1 MSAVLWDERA
11 EQEKFEMMDRHY
23 TFGVALVTVSA
34 LIWASAGIFT
44 RGVDA
49 DAWSVIFWR
58 GLAATGFTLGYL
70 VLRRGL
76 RAEWRRMQ
84 APAWVA
90 TLLMAS
96 GTAAFIP
103 AFKLSSVANVALI
116 WATAPFVTAG
126 LAWVLLRERPSQR
139 VVFASLATA
148 AGVGIMAW
156 GSLQRGG
163 LVGDFLA
170 FWMTLMMSASFL
182 IYRRWPE
189 TPAALPAA
197 LSAAL
202 LVPVAYVFTDPAEV
216 IVSERWILVAFGA
229 VFAAAS
235 VLMLEGARRI
245 PAAEVALIGALETPL
260 APVLAFLILSETPP
274 AASLTG
280 GVLIFAAVVWAQI
293 NGMRRNARRV

>member
-1 MSAVLWDERA
+1 
-11 EQEKFEMMDRHY
+11 MDRHY
-23 TFGVALVTVSA
+23 TLGVMLVTFSA

-58 GLAATGFTLGYL
+58 GLAATGFTFIYL
-70 VLRRGL
+70 LLTEGLRR
-76 RAEWRRMQ
+76 EWKMMRP
-84 APAWVA
+84 PAWLA
-90 TLLMAS
+90 TVLMAS

-116 WATAPFVTAG
+116 WATAPFVTAA
-126 LAWVLLRERPSQR
+126 LAWVMLGERPSRR
-139 VVFASLATA
+139 VVIASIATA
-148 AGVGIMAW
+148 AGVGILAG
-156 GSLQRGG
+156 GSVQGGG
-163 LVGDFLA
+163 LAGDLLA

-182 IYRRWPE
+182 IYRRWPQ
-189 TPAALPAA
+189 TPAALPSA
-197 LSAAL
+197 LSAMLLLPFAL
-202 LVPVAYVFTDPAEV
+202 MFTDPV
-216 IVSERWILVAFGA
+216 TVSTQERWILVAFGA

-274 AASLTG
+274 AATLTG
-280 GVLIFAAVVWAQI
+280 GVLIFAAVLWAQI
-293 NGMRRNARRV
+293 NGMKHHSRNRATEG